1 MRTETEA
8 PIDDS
13 EEDIEL
19 ISKSQ
24 LKRESQALQDLGKKL
39 CHFSADQLAKIPLD
53 DKMKDA
59 IALAHRLVNKRSALK
74 RHYQYIGKILRNED
88 VDPIFA
94 AVEAIE
100 NKDQHNK
107 QHFKELEYWRERIL
121 NEGDPAINE
130 CCTQHPELERQQ
142 LRQLWRNHKSAKDEK
157 KASIARHLFRE
168 LQASMLDQ

>member
-8 PIDDS
+8 PIEDS
-13 EEDIEL
+13 EEDSEL

-39 CHFSADQLAKIPLD
+39 CHFNAEQLAKIPLD
-53 DKMKDA
+53 DKLTDA
-59 IALAHRLVNKRSALK
+59 IALAHRLVNKRGALK
-74 RHYQYIGKILRNED
+74 RHYQYIGKILRNVD
-88 VDPIFA
+88 VEPIFE

-100 NKDQHNK
+100 NKDQRNK
-107 QHFKELEYWRERIL
+107 QVYKELEYWRERIL

-130 CCTQHPELERQQ
+130 CCTQYPELERQQ

-157 KASIARHLFRE
+157 KTQIARHLFRE
-168 LQASMLDQ
+168 LQACIVNT

>member
-8 PIDDS
+8 PIEDA
-13 EEDIEL
+13 EEEIEL

-39 CHFSADQLAKIPLD
+39 CHFSVEQLARIPLD

-74 RHYQYIGKILRNED
+74 RHYQYIGKILRNVD
-88 VDPIFA
+88 VEPIFT

-100 NKDQHNK
+100 NRDQHSK
-107 QHFKELEYWRERIL
+107 QLYKELEYWRERIL

-142 LRQLWRNHKSAKDEK
+142 LRQLWRNHKSAKDDK
-157 KASIARHLFRE
+157 KAQIGRHLFRE
-168 LQASMLDQ
+168 LQTSIVNT

>member
-8 PIDDS
+8 PIEDTA
-13 EEDIEL
+13 EDIDL

-39 CHFSADQLAKIPLD
+39 SHLNSEQLAKIPLD
-53 DKMKDA
+53 EKMKDA
-59 IALAHRLVNKRSALK
+59 IALAHRLVNKRGALK
-74 RHYQYIGKILRNED
+74 RHYQYIGKILRNID
-88 VDPIFA
+88 VEPIFE

-107 QHFKELEYWRERIL
+107 QLYKELEYWRERIL
-121 NEGDPAINE
+121 SEGDAAINE
-130 CCTQHPELERQQ
+130 CCSKHPELERQQ

-157 KASIARHLFRE
+157 KAPIARHLFRE
-168 LQASMLDQ
+168 LQASIGNT